1 MSNTKLKEGLG
12 EIAREVAVLPG
23 ITLADVALVG
33 EKTLS
38 ITAKIDKTNGLD
50 FSAVSQEIGQLN
62 PKTTLASSAAPVPE
76 SPAGLVG
83 ALAAVPMLTEL
94 TAEMEDWLASVGVA
108 DHENNLDGE
117 QGTHSDALDDLH
129 SQSCDCADS
138 IEEIDA
144 SADCGMQTT
153 IDVILD
159 LIAAFKNYPLVDV
172 GSTVLAPILEGLL
185 CIEGTVDDR
194 NNSIGDCYNGLR
206 QLCDDAG
213 QTTPPAPKHYSPPVA
228 ECPPPAAP
236 APAPEACPTTPAQ
249 TAPTPTPAPPAPAP
263 QPVAPQPVAEC
274 PPERAPAPPP
284 APETAPKPAAPAPSH
299 TTVPA
304 SAGLGAGVNINVTID
319 ANIDV
324 GLNGAVAE
332 APAAP
337 TLPAQCPDPVIP
349 APPAVPPVGPAGEC
363 VVNQIVAGLEAFGQS
378 VAECLE
384 QIECPVE
391 PAEDCPEPEPE
402 PEPEPTPE
410 PECPEETPEPARK
423 PEPEPEP
430 EPVSQPECEEGT
442 IKPPAELAEV
452 KEPPPPPKK
461 GLVEPAIAVSGEDG
475 AQAEQPVEQQPTEQS
490 ADTAAE
496 QPANDAQSEDQGEQH
511 RARKTGGW

>member
-23 ITLADVALVG
+23 ITLADAAFVG

-38 ITAKIDKTNGLD
+38 IAAKIDKTNGLD
-50 FSAVSQEIGQLN
+50 FSTVSREIGQLN
-62 PKTTLASSAAPVPE
+62 PTTTLASSAAPAPD

-108 DHENNLDGE
+108 GHENDLDGE
-117 QGTHSDALDDLH
+117 QGTHSDSLDDLH

-159 LIAAFKNYPLVDV
+159 LIAAFKNYPLVEL

-194 NNSIGDCYNGLR
+194 NNSIGDCYDGLQ

-213 QTTPPAPKHYSPPVA
+213 QTTPPAPKHYSPPAA

-236 APAPEACPTTPAQ
+236 AQEACPTTPAQ
-249 TAPTPTPAPPAPAP
+249 AAPSPAPAP

-274 PPERAPAPPP
+274 PPEQAPAPAP
-284 APETAPKPAAPAPSH
+284 APEPAPKPATPAPAH

-304 SAGLGAGVNINVTID
+304 SAGLGADVNINVTID
-319 ANIDV
+319 ANIDF
-324 GLNGAVAE
+324 GLNGSVPE
-332 APAAP
+332 APMAP
-337 TLPAQCPDPVIP
+337 TLSAQCPNPAIP

-363 VVNQIVAGLEAFGQS
+363 VVNQVVAGLEAFGQS

-384 QIECPVE
+384 QIECRAEPVD
-391 PAEDCPEPEPE
+391 DCPEPAPE

-410 PECPEETPEPARK
+410 PECPEETPEAEPEPAPK
-423 PEPEPEP
+423 PEPEP

-442 IKPPAELAEV
+442 IEPPAELAEV

-461 GLVEPAIAVSGEDG
+461 GLVEPAIAVSGEEA
-475 AQAEQPVEQQPTEQS
+475 AQVEQQPNEQQTEQP
-490 ADTAAE
+490 ADKPAE
-496 QPANDAQSEDQGEQH
+496 QPAKEAQPEDEGEQH